1 MGYDWDVHRETC
13 YRVYVEERRSMDE
26 LMEHMKLH
34 HGFTPSKR
42 AFQQQI
48 RKWEFPSKQVGA
60 HKNHTLVERV
70 RQLWEANH
78 AQREMLAVLRDE
90 GFDVS
95 ARQLVR
101 LRTHHRWLLRL
112 PRAGDLGGRSD
123 DGNSATGADPFQPR
137 AAKSDDTAAEL
148 ILDSLMGHGDGDTA
162 NQDEDDDDGN
172 DGSSSDGDN
181 DVTAPGDGNVG
192 RDGNLT
198 ETAVAAALQTAGEAA
213 AKRGR
218 RRQQLEAESAER
230 WESRKR
236 RRRTRDW
243 AGLPAD
249 PAGCPPRFPSETTLT
264 ESKALLGLDAETY
277 SQVRRE
283 FQRICDAEGL
293 LRKTAAGQAAWEEAK
308 ARLVRETP
316 HLRNA
321 MGDATKGEAPDP
333 DTQDDND
340 YGGAGGGGVG
350 RKKQRGCQNRM
361 ALALDVICTDVTKRL
376 RASEGTG
383 PAGRRPTLAEVKNTL
398 GVNPDQ
404 ARRMR
409 LVLGRILAEER
420 FTTKLEVGGER
431 WEELKRR
438 WQDESPDLREALSP
452 SAKMD
457 TPGAGGAVAGDEPD
471 KTAEEHR
478 RQRAEKLRAVEFMAR
493 DIMKRFRDDMS
504 RRRNKGTGSASASAS
519 TETPSLPQQLSMD
532 DEAAILEPGIVST
545 DMGDGL
551 DGSSDG
557 NGYGTSLLLVVPSTP
572 VAHLQMQHM
581 GVALQMAPPSEQV
594 QVQDQLPQQMHHGA
608 PQHGLDDGTTVMVAP
623 GGLSLEAHMGP
634 SLLLAADAQ
643 AATFVNQQQ
652 YMEELQHHH
661 HQVAVFGQHEQQHNL
676 QQQQQQ
682 QQQQQHPHDVQ
693 QHHLLHHHHHH
704 HRHHHPTHEQQHPS
718 LAVFLQLHPRSSII
732 GDFQELWVATI
743 GGGTSSP
750 SRPGGLTL
758 LEELKAG
765 AVEKFVP
772 GVVCVMVEGL
782 VKDSKT
788 LDDMPLQINDEREL
802 AAYLQHVDTV
812 GGAPRFNVLL
822 QYGVA

>member
-26 LMEHMKLH
+26 LMEYMKLH

-78 AQREMLAVLRDE
+78 AQREMLAVLRGE

-112 PRAGDLGGRSD
+112 PRAGDLGGGSD
-123 DGNSATGADPFQPR
+123 DGTSAPGADPSLSQ
-137 AAKSDDTAAEL
+137 AAKSDDTATEL
-148 ILDSLMGHGDGDTA
+148 IIDSLLAHGREDIA
-162 NQDEDDDDGN
+162 NQDEDDDGGN
-172 DGSSSDGDN
+172 DGSSSNGDN
-181 DVTAPGDGNVG
+181 DVTGLGEGNAGLDGD
-192 RDGNLT
+192 LT
-198 ETAVAAALQTAGEAA
+198 EAAVAVALQTAGEAA
-213 AKRGR
+213 TRRGR
-218 RRQQLEAESAER
+218 RRKQLEAESAER

-277 SQVRRE
+277 SRVRRD
-283 FQRICDAEGL
+283 FQLICEAEGL

-321 MGDATKGEAPDP
+321 MEDPAKGEAPDA
-333 DTQDDND
+333 DAQDDHG

-350 RKKQRGCQNRM
+350 RKKQRECQNRM

-383 PAGRRPTLAEVKNTL
+383 PSGRRPTLAEVKNTL

-420 FTTKLEVGGER
+420 FTTKLEVGSER

-438 WQDESPDLREALSP
+438 WQDESPELREALCFP
-452 SAKMD
+452 AKMD
-457 TPGAGGAVAGDEPD
+457 TPGAGGAVAVDEVG
-471 KTAEEHR
+471 KTDEEHR
-478 RQRAEKLRAVEFMAR
+478 RLRAEKLRAVEFMAR
-493 DIMKRFRDDMS
+493 DIMKRFRDDMT
-504 RRRNKGTGSASASAS
+504 RRRNRRTGSASAS
-519 TETPSLPQQLSMD
+519 TETPPLPQQLSMEG
-532 DEAAILEPGIVST
+532 EATILDPEIVGT
-545 DMGDGL
+545 DIGDGL

-557 NGYGTSLLLVVPSTP
+557 NGYGTGLSLVVPSTP
-572 VAHLQMQHM
+572 AAHLQMQHM
-581 GVALQMAPPSEQV
+581 GVALQMAPRSEQV

-608 PQHGLDDGTTVMVAP
+608 SQHGHGLDDDTSVMVAP

-643 AATFVNQQQ
+643 AAAFVNQQQ
-652 YMEELQHHH
+652 YLEELQHHH
-661 HQVAVFGQHEQQHNL
+661 HQAAVFGQHEQQHNL
-676 QQQQQQ
+676 QQQQQPHQ
-682 QQQQQHPHDVQ
+682 HDVQ

-704 HRHHHPTHEQQHPS
+704 QSHHEQQHPS
-718 LAVFLQLHPRSSII
+718 LAVFLQLHPRSSIM

-743 GGGTSSP
+743 GGGASSP
-750 SRPGGLTL
+750 SRPGGLSL